1 MVICVKIGVIGV
13 PMDLGQKR
21 RGVDMGPT
29 AMRIA
34 GLVERLSD
42 LGHQVVD
49 FGNVPGP
56 DRSTARHGVESARYL
71 ADILKMCNNIAE
83 QVSRCVSEKM
93 MPLVIGGDQS
103 VSIGTFGGLAPH
115 GTDRGII
122 WIDAHGDFNT
132 HRTTPSGNVHGM
144 ALAAIL
150 GQGLPQLVNFR
161 RISPKALEKNTVI
174 VGCRS
179 IDEGEAE
186 LLSRSKITVY
196 TMKEVDEMGI
206 AEVMEQA
213 IHIAGRGTSDVHV
226 SFDIDVLD
234 PREAPGTGTPV
245 PGGLTYREAHLAM
258 EMLYDAGVV
267 TSAELVEVNP
277 ILDYSNRTA
286 EIAVQLLESLMG
298 KRILKQKSRQSAR
311 T

>member
-1 MVICVKIGVIGV
+1 MVIQMKIGIIGV

-42 LGHQVVD
+42 LGHEVVD

-56 DRSTARHGVESARYL
+56 DRSTAKHGVESARYL
-71 ADILKMCNNIAE
+71 DDILKMCNNIAE
-83 QVSRCVSEKM
+83 QVSLCVSERM
-93 MPLVIGGDQS
+93 MPLIIGGDQS

-122 WIDAHGDFNT
+122 WIDAHADFNT
-132 HRTTPSGNVHGM
+132 HETTPSGNVHGM

-150 GQGLPQLVNFR
+150 GHGLPRLSHFR
-161 RISPKALEKNTVI
+161 KISPKALERNTVL

-179 IDEGEAE
+179 IDEGEDE

-213 IHIAGRGTSDVHV
+213 IHIARRGTKDVHV

-258 EMLYDAGVV
+258 EMLNDAGIV

-277 ILDYSNRTA
+277 ILDYENRTA
-286 EIAVQLLESLMG
+286 EIGVQLLESLMG
-298 KRILKQKSRQSAR
+298 KRILKQKRK
-311 T
+311 

>member
-1 MVICVKIGVIGV
+1 MKIGIIGV

-34 GLVERLSD
+34 GLIDRLSD
-42 LGHQVVD
+42 LGHQIFD
-49 FGNVPGP
+49 FGNVTGP
-56 DRSTARHGVESARYL
+56 DRSTARHGMDNARYL

-83 QVSRCVSEKM
+83 QVSACVSEKM

-122 WIDAHGDFNT
+122 WIDAHADFNT

-150 GQGLPQLVNFR
+150 GKGLPRLADFR
-161 RISPKALEKNTVI
+161 KISPKALEKNTVI
-174 VGCRS
+174 IGCRS
-179 IDEGEAE
+179 IDNGEDD

-213 IHIAGRGTSDVHV
+213 IHIARRGTSDVHV

-258 EMLYDAGVV
+258 EMLHEAGIV

-277 ILDYSNRTA
+277 ILDHENRTA
-286 EIAVQLLESLMG
+286 EIAVQLLESLFG
-298 KRILKQKSRQSAR
+298 KRILKPKRK
-311 T
+311 

>member
-1 MVICVKIGVIGV
+1 MCVKIGIIGV

-34 GLVERLSD
+34 GLIERLTD

-49 FGNVPGP
+49 FGNVNGP
-56 DRSTARHGVESARYL
+56 DRSTAREGAESARYL
-71 ADILKMCNNIAE
+71 TDILKMCSNIAE
-83 QVSRCVSEKM
+83 QVSLCVSEKM

-115 GTDRGII
+115 GTSRGII

-132 HRTTPSGNVHGM
+132 NRTTPSGNVHGM

-150 GQGLPQLVNFR
+150 GHGLPRLVNFR
-161 RISPKALEKNTVI
+161 KISPKAQEKNTVI
-174 VGCRS
+174 IGCRS
-179 IDEGEAE
+179 IDDGEAE
-186 LLSRSKITVY
+186 LLSGSKITVY

-213 IHIAGRGTSDVHV
+213 IHIARRGTNDVHV

-258 EMLYDAGVV
+258 EMLYDAGIV

-286 EIAVQLLESLMG
+286 EIGVQLLESLLG
-298 KRILKQKSRQSAR
+298 KRILKHRIK
-311 T
+311 